1 MFSSHKF
8 SNKQISTYKSKESE
22 FAVLL
27 CPKDPFI
34 CHLLF
39 MVYLSGSAV
48 HGLVLVVLSYVF

>member
-8 SNKQISTYKSKESE
+8 SNKQINTYESKESE
-22 FAVLL
+22 FAILL

-39 MVYLSGSAV
+39 MVYLCGSAV
-48 HGLVLVVLSYVF
+48 HGLVLVVLSYDF